1 MIFTSIQFWAV
12 FVVFLTIFALL
23 RRSTRTGMMLYVT
36 IVSLGFFY
44 FANGWLMQ
52 TLPITALISWS
63 LTKAMR
69 QYNGSKR
76 KTFLTVIVLLD
87 LAPLIF
93 FKYAN
98 IAISG
103 LNDLLVGNFPVMD
116 IALPV
121 GISFYTFQAISYSA
135 DIYKNRFTMDVDFL
149 EYIFYLSFFPLLFAG
164 PITRAETFF
173 PQIRHQ
179 QPVSERL
186 MYYGLWLIIAGILKK
201 AVVADYIAQYNNWI
215 FDSPLTYSGFENL
228 MGLLG
233 FSVQIYLDFSG
244 YTDISIG
251 MAALMGIRLRENFRF
266 PYQSLNVTEFWR
278 RWHISLST
286 WFRDY
291 VYITLGGNKKGKIR
305 TGINCIVTFLL
316 VGIWHGSSIM
326 FILWGMLHGMA
337 LAIHK
342 SMQHGLMRIPNTCF
356 TKALCILV
364 TGIFIVCSWAV
375 FRSPDINTAITIFK
389 QIFTDFRPESIPA
402 FWTMRPTWLLMMVIC
417 GLMFFIKERYYN
429 RMMIKFIYS
438 PWLLKLMAFA
448 FVAQLAIEFNTSN
461 ITPFLYYNF

>member
-23 RRSTRTGMMLYVT
+23 RRSTWTGMMLYVT

-76 KTFLTVIVLLD
+76 KAFLTVIVLLD

-429 RMMIKFIYS
+429 RIPPGFGS
-438 PWLLKLMAFA
+438 
-448 FVAQLAIEFNTSN
+448 
-461 ITPFLYYNF
+461 

>member
-76 KTFLTVIVLLD
+76 KAFLTVIVLLD

-179 QPVSERL
+179 QPASERL

>member
-76 KTFLTVIVLLD
+76 KAFLTVIVLLD

-135 DIYKNRFTMDVDFL
+135 DIYRNRFTMDVDFL

-179 QPVSERL
+179 QPASERL

-375 FRSPDINTAITIFK
+375 FRSPDINIAITIFK

-438 PWLLKLMAFA
+438 PWLWKLMAFA

>member
-76 KTFLTVIVLLD
+76 KAFLTVIVLLD

-98 IAISG
+98 IAISS

-135 DIYKNRFTMDVDFL
+135 DIYRNRFTMDVDFL

-179 QPVSERL
+179 QPASERL

-201 AVVADYIAQYNNWI
+201 AVVADYIVQYNNWI

-375 FRSPDINTAITIFK
+375 FRSPDINIAITIFK

-438 PWLLKLMAFA
+438 PWLWKLMAFA

>member
-1 MIFTSIQFWAV
+1 MMFTSISFWAV
-12 FVVFLTIFALL
+12 FIIFLIMFALL

-36 IVSLGFFY
+36 IISMGLFY
-44 FANGWLMQ
+44 YTNGWLMQ
-52 TLPITALISWS
+52 LLPLTALISWS
-63 LTKAMR
+63 LTKIMN
-69 QYNGSKR
+69 QYSGTKR
-76 KTFLTVIVLLD
+76 KAFLIGIILLD
-87 LAPLIF
+87 LTPLTY

-98 IAISG
+98 FAISS
-103 LNDLLVGNFPVMD
+103 LNHLIAGNFPFVD

-121 GISFYTFQAISYSA
+121 GLSFYTFQAISYSV
-135 DIYKNRFTMDVDFL
+135 DVYRKKFTLDVSFL

-173 PQIRHQ
+173 PQIRRQ
-179 QPVSERL
+179 QTISERL
-186 MYYGLWLIIAGILKK
+186 MYSGLWLIIMGILKK

-233 FSVQIYLDFSG
+233 FSMQIYLDFSG

-266 PYQSLNVTEFWR
+266 PYQSLNVTEFWH

-291 VYITLGGNKKGKIR
+291 VYIPLGGNKHGKII
-305 TGINCIVTFLL
+305 TGINCLITFLL
-316 VGIWHGSSIM
+316 VGIWHGSKIM
-326 FILWGMLHGMA
+326 FALWGLLHGMA
-337 LAIHK
+337 LVLHK
-342 SMQHGLMRIPNTCF
+342 SIQYLLQRIPDTWF
-356 TKALCILV
+356 TKLFCILI
-364 TGIFIVCSWAV
+364 TDIFIVCSWAV
-375 FRSPDINTAITIFK
+375 FRSPDIETLIIIFK
-389 QIFTDFRPESIPA
+389 QIYTHFKPESIIA
-402 FWTMRPTWLLMMVIC
+402 FWTMRPAWLLMMACCVLLLCIR
-417 GLMFFIKERYYN
+417 ERCYN

-438 PWLLKLMAFA
+438 PWLMKLMAFA
-448 FVAQLAIEFNTSN
+448 FVVQLAIEFHSSN

>member
-1 MIFTSIQFWAV
+1 MMFTSISFWAV
-12 FVVFLTIFALL
+12 FIIFLMMFALL

-44 FANGWLMQ
+44 HANGWLMQ
-52 TLPITALISWS
+52 LLPLTALISWS
-63 LTKAMR
+63 LTKIMK
-69 QYNGSKR
+69 QYTGTKR
-76 KTFLTVIVLLD
+76 KAFLLCIIMLD
-87 LAPLIF
+87 LVPLVYFKYISAALSYLNHLVASNFPLI
-93 FKYAN
+93 
-98 IAISG
+98 
-103 LNDLLVGNFPVMD
+103 D

-121 GISFYTFQAISYSA
+121 GLSFYTFQAISYSVDVYRNKFTL
-135 DIYKNRFTMDVDFL
+135 DISFL

-173 PQIRHQ
+173 PQIRRQ
-179 QPVSERL
+179 QTVSERL
-186 MYYGLWLIIAGILKK
+186 MYSGLWLIIMGILKK

-228 MGLLG
+228 MGMLG
-233 FSVQIYLDFSG
+233 FSMQIYLDFSG

-291 VYITLGGNKKGKIR
+291 VYIPLGGNKHGKII
-305 TGINCIVTFLL
+305 TGINCLVTFLL

-326 FILWGMLHGMA
+326 FALWGLLHGLA
-337 LAIHK
+337 LVLHK
-342 SMQHGLMRIPNTCF
+342 SLQSLLRRIPDTWF
-356 TKALCILV
+356 TKPFSILF
-364 TGIFIVCSWAV
+364 TGIFIVSSWAV
-375 FRSPDINTAITIFK
+375 FRSPDIETLFTIFT
-389 QIFTDFRPESIPA
+389 QIFTNFKPESIAA
-402 FWTMRPTWLLMMVIC
+402 FWSMRPTWLLMMACC
-417 GLMFFIKERYYN
+417 GLLLCIKERFYN

-438 PWLLKLMAFA
+438 PWLMKLLAFA
-448 FVAQLAIEFNTSN
+448 FAIQLAIEFSTSN

>member
-23 RRSTRTGMMLYVT
+23 RRSTWTGMMLYVT

-76 KTFLTVIVLLD
+76 KAFLTVIVLLD

-135 DIYKNRFTMDVDFL
+135 DIYRNRFTMDVDFL

-179 QPVSERL
+179 QPASERL

-201 AVVADYIAQYNNWI
+201 AVVADYIVQYNNWI

-438 PWLLKLMAFA
+438 PWLWKLMAFA

>member
-76 KTFLTVIVLLD
+76 KAFLTVIVLLD

-135 DIYKNRFTMDVDFL
+135 DIYRNRFTMDVDFL

-179 QPVSERL
+179 QPASERL

-438 PWLLKLMAFA
+438 PWLWKLMAFA

>member
-76 KTFLTVIVLLD
+76 KAFLTVIVLLD

-135 DIYKNRFTMDVDFL
+135 DIYRNRFTMDVDFL

-179 QPVSERL
+179 QPASERL

-228 MGLLG
+228 MGLFG

-375 FRSPDINTAITIFK
+375 FRSPDINIAITIFK

-438 PWLLKLMAFA
+438 PWLWKLMAFA

>member
-76 KTFLTVIVLLD
+76 KAFLTVIVLLD

-179 QPVSERL
+179 QPASERL

-201 AVVADYIAQYNNWI
+201 AVVADYIVQYNNWI

-438 PWLLKLMAFA
+438 PWLMKLLAFTCA
-448 FVAQLAIEFNTSN
+448 VQLAIEFNTSN

>member
-1 MIFTSIQFWAV
+1 MMFTSISFWAI
-12 FVVFLTIFALL
+12 FVIFLMMFALL

-44 FANGWLMQ
+44 YANGWLMQ
-52 TLPITALISWS
+52 LLPLTALISWS
-63 LTKAMR
+63 LTKIMK
-69 QYNGSKR
+69 QYSGTKR
-76 KTFLTVIVLLD
+76 KVFLLGIILLD
-87 LAPLIF
+87 LVPLAYL
-93 FKYAN
+93 KYAS
-98 IAISG
+98 AALYC
-103 LNDLLVGNFPVMD
+103 LNLLVTNNFPVMD

-121 GISFYTFQAISYSA
+121 GLSFYTFQAISYSV
-135 DIYKNRFTMDVDFL
+135 DVYRNKFTLDVSFL

-173 PQIRHQ
+173 PQIRRQ
-179 QPVSERL
+179 QTVSERL
-186 MYYGLWLIIAGILKK
+186 MYSGLWLIIMGILKK

-233 FSVQIYLDFSG
+233 FSMQIYLDFSG

-266 PYQSLNVTEFWR
+266 PYQSLNVTEFWH

-291 VYITLGGNKKGKIR
+291 VYIPLGGNKHGKII
-305 TGINCIVTFLL
+305 TDINCLVTFLL
-316 VGIWHGSSIM
+316 VGIWHGSSVM
-326 FILWGMLHGMA
+326 FALWGLLHGLA
-337 LAIHK
+337 LVLHK
-342 SMQHGLMRIPNTCF
+342 SLQCLLRRIPDTWF
-356 TKALCILV
+356 TKPFSFLF

-375 FRSPDINTAITIFK
+375 FRSPNPETLFTIFT
-389 QIFTDFRPESIPA
+389 QVFTNFKPESIAA
-402 FWTMRPTWLLMMVIC
+402 FWSMRSTWLIMMLCC
-417 GLMFFIKERYYN
+417 GLLLCIKERYYN

-438 PWLLKLMAFA
+438 PWLMKLLAFA
-448 FVAQLAIEFNTSN
+448 IAVQLAIEFSTSN
-461 ITPFLYYNF
+461 ITPFLYYSF

>member
-76 KTFLTVIVLLD
+76 KAFLTVIVLLD

-135 DIYKNRFTMDVDFL
+135 DIYRNRFTMDVDFL

-179 QPVSERL
+179 QPASERL

-201 AVVADYIAQYNNWI
+201 AVVADYIVQYNNWI

-305 TGINCIVTFLL
+305 TGVNCIVTFLL